1 MKSGRQRENIDIIN
15 EKFSTYLGENEK
27 NMLFNK
33 DAIVKRSD
41 EVAEVVR
48 DLLIKINFKTEVSS
62 ALMELLLFFI

>member
-48 DLLIKINFKTEVSS
+48 DLLIKD
-62 ALMELLLFFI
+62 